1 MTYWVDLQ
9 GATIDLPPL
18 KNFHPPKM
26 TQNDMKCY
34 FESFLGGEI
43 FLKGGGKSIAAPC
56 NANLVTFNQIPD

>member
-1 MTYWVDLQ
+1 
-9 GATIDLPPL
+9 
-18 KNFHPPKM
+18 M